1 MTIIKRRNRIPAMFD
16 REEFL
21 TPFDSLF
28 DKIMKSNFPEFT
40 RDFGVDFFG
49 KGSYPKCDVKA
60 HADKVEIEAAVPG
73 MSKKDIKIEFH
84 EKDRILTLSG
94 EKQNEP
100 EIGDQNTYITR
111 ELKKSSF
118 KRSFRLG
125 ENLDGNSIKASFSNG
140 MLTLGIPKVE
150 PDEEDVVKEIKIK

>member
-1 MTIIKRRNRIPAMFD
+1 MTIIRRRSNLPGLFD
-16 REEFL
+16 RTEFL

-28 DKIMKSNFPEFT
+28 DKIMKSNFPEFG

-49 KGSYPKCDVKA
+49 KGSYPKCDVTD
-60 HADKVEIEAAVPG
+60 HADRVDIEAAVPG
-73 MSKKDIKIEFH
+73 MSKKEIKIEFH
-84 EKDRILTLSG
+84 ETDRILTLSG

-100 EIGDQNTYITR
+100 EIGDHNTYITR

-125 ENLDGNSIKASFSNG
+125 DNLDGNSIKASFSNG
-140 MLTLGIPKVE
+140 MLTLGISKVE
-150 PDEEDVVKEIKIK
+150 VEEKDVVKEIKIK

>member
-1 MTIIKRRNRIPAMFD
+1 MTIIRRRNDLPRLFD
-16 REEFL
+16 RTEFL

-28 DKIMKSNFPEFT
+28 DKIMKSNFPEFG

-49 KGSYPKCDVKA
+49 KGSYPKCDVTD
-60 HADKVEIEAAVPG
+60 HADRVDIEAAVPG
-73 MSKKDIKIEFH
+73 MSKKEIKIEFH
-84 EKDRILTLSG
+84 ENDRILTLSG

-125 ENLDGNSIKASFSNG
+125 DNLDGNSIKASFSNG

-150 PDEEDVVKEIKIK
+150 VEEEDVVKEIKIK